1 MELIEKITELV
12 DLLKVDATK
21 FYTNGNKS
29 AGIRARKVVQ
39 ELKGTLQELRKNILE
54 KSKE

>member
-12 DLLKVDATK
+12 DAIKVDTNK

-39 ELKGTLQELRKNILE
+39 ELKNKLQDLRKDILE